1 MRSNKRFTARKAT
14 LSDAWGILRCLEQA
28 FAPYHDSYTPL
39 AFTDTVLTE
48 KTLRVRFTQ
57 MEILVAADDSGR
69 VIGTVA
75 YKVEGGEGHVRGM
88 AVLPGHQGSGVATVL
103 LRQVESNL
111 RDLQCSAITLD
122 TTEPLQPA
130 IRFYERNGFR
140 ATGQIS
146 QFFGMK
152 LFAYRKQL

>member
-1 MRSNKRFTARKAT
+1 MRSNKKFSARKAT
-14 LSDAWGILRCLEQA
+14 LADAGGILRCLEQA

-39 AFTDTVLTE
+39 AFTHTVLTE
-48 KTLRVRFTQ
+48 ETLRLRFTQ
-57 MEILVAADDSGR
+57 MEILAAADDSDR

-75 YKVEGGEGHVRGM
+75 YKVEGDEGHVRGM
-88 AVLPGHQGSGVATVL
+88 AVLPGHQGSGVASVL
-103 LRQVESNL
+103 LRQLESNL
-111 RDLQCSAITLD
+111 RDLQCSAIILD
-122 TTEPLQPA
+122 TTEPLQRA

-146 QFFGMK
+146 QFFGME